1 MKPRHGTFTSFDATS
16 IAYRIW
22 GKPTSMTPVVCC
34 SGIACDDTHWTHL
47 APHLAQERQ
56 VITWDYP
63 HHGQSSA
70 AGDPAEITIPS
81 LAQHAV
87 ALMDHLAIGG
97 FGGVAAPLRTD
108 PRAPEAA
115 NPPKS
120 TRAVFMGHSMGV
132 QVAFE
137 AVRLAP
143 ERVSA
148 LVAIAGPYGK
158 TVGSLY
164 GTTAGGYLLSLLE
177 SAARASP
184 DKFASFWRFITDARI
199 ADPVGRLG
207 GLIGHAPAAEM
218 SLYFDHLRK
227 LDPARLLEM
236 FRAGQEHSA
245 EDLLD
250 SIRIPVLIIHGTA
263 DVMTPVALAEE
274 MERRIPGAQLI
285 KVKGGAHTLPIEDP
299 TMINAEVT
307 RFLNDEVD
315 VEPAKASAGD

>member
-1 MKPRHGTFTSFDATS
+1 M
-16 IAYRIW
+16 
-22 GKPTSMTPVVCC
+22 VCC

-47 APHLAQERQ
+47 APHLAQSRQ
-56 VITWDYP
+56 VVTWDFP

-81 LAQHAV
+81 LARHAV
-87 ALMDHLAIGG
+87 ALMDHLAIS
-97 FGGVAAPLRTD
+97 
-108 PRAPEAA
+108 E
-115 NPPKS
+115 
-120 TRAVFMGHSMGV
+120 AVFIGHSMGV

-137 AVRLAP
+137 AVRRAP
-143 ERVSA
+143 DRIPA

-164 GTTAGGYLLSLLE
+164 GTSAGGYLLSLLE

-184 DKFASFWRFITDARI
+184 EKFASFWRFITDARI
-199 ADPVGRLG
+199 ADPIGRIG

-218 SLYFDHLRK
+218 SLYFDHLQT

-263 DVMTPVALAEE
+263 DVMTPFALAEE
-274 MERRIPGAQLI
+274 MGKRIPSAQLI
-285 KVKGGAHTLPIEDP
+285 KVSGGAHTLPIEDP
-299 TMINAEVT
+299 AMINAEVT
-307 RFLNDEVD
+307 RFLHDQVD
-315 VEPAKASAGD
+315 AESAKAAVGD

>member
-1 MKPRHGTFTSFDATS
+1 MKPRHTTFTSFDATS

-47 APHLAQERQ
+47 APHLAQKRQ
-56 VITWDYP
+56 VVTWDYP

-87 ALMDHLAIGG
+87 ALMDHIAISES
-97 FGGVAAPLRTD
+97 VLI
-108 PRAPEAA
+108 
-115 NPPKS
+115 
-120 TRAVFMGHSMGV
+120 GHSMGV

-137 AVRLAP
+137 AVRLSP
-143 ERVSA
+143 DRVSA
-148 LVAIAGPYGK
+148 LVAIAGPYGR

-218 SLYFDHLRK
+218 SLYFDHLRA

-263 DVMTPVALAEE
+263 DVMTPVGLAEE
-274 MERRIPGAQLI
+274 MVRRIPGAKLI

-315 VEPAKASAGD
+315 VEPAKAGVGD